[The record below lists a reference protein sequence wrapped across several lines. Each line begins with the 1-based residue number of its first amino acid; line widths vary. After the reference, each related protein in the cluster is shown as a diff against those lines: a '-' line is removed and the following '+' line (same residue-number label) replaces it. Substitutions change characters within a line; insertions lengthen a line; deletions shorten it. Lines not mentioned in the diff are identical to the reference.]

1 MHFSEALRVQREE
14 YLALLQ
20 TQFFMLDMFSQLL
33 PHVSHCFSD
42 EDVGGVTDR
51 ERLQMYA
58 LERQLALGALR
69 NANESYDLN
78 DLPAIKAEFGDRL
91 CFLGGIDIKKT
102 MRGSIADVEGEV
114 ALRIEQLGAGGGY
127 ILAPANHLQADVPTE
142 NVVALYAAARRHGH
156 DLPNGAEK

>member
-58 LERQLALGALR
+58 LERQLALGAVR
-69 NANESYDLN
+69 NDSYDLN
-78 DLPAIKAEFGDRL
+78 DLPAIKRVDTDAAVFRNVSLATVAALNPD
-91 CFLGGIDIKKT
+91 D
-102 MRGSIADVEGEV
+102 EGLV
-114 ALRIEQLGAGGGY
+114 PGTLRPWRTPGAGT
-127 ILAPANHLQADVPTE
+127 L
-142 NVVALYAAARRHGH
+142 
-156 DLPNGAEK
+156 